1 MSTGVERLPACRIL
15 LSTSIRNKI
24 ANACYI
30 LAALLFSCK
39 LFAQKELIVPPAK
52 FISTVPFTQLTGG
65 IIILHATLDDFK
77 DTLNFVLGTGS
88 GGISLNSLTCAYYH
102 LTTVPSDKTVR
113 GVAGAKKASFA
124 NDHTLH
130 FKGITVDSL
139 DFHINDYE
147 SLSSTYGIKIDG
159 IMGLSF
165 LRRYVVALDY
175 DKMEMAVFEPGSYQ
189 YPEGGYLLKQN
200 FSNIPKE
207 IVEVNDNTDVRSQF
221 YFDTGSGLF
230 LLMTDDFIE
239 DSAIFK
245 NKRKLYAVNGL
256 SFGGTVPMT
265 LSVVKEIKLGPYS
278 FRDVPVYKFKDQY
291 GVISYPDV
299 SGVLGNDLMRR
310 FNIVLNYP
318 RQEVYI
324 KPNEHYTDPFDYSYT
339 GLGFSLI
346 NNAITITDV
355 IPDSPAEKAGLQE
368 GDIIIGIETNFS
380 NNIQAYK
387 ILLQNVKAK
396 VRVTCMRNGQTKVIE
411 LKVKSIL

>member
-1 MSTGVERLPACRIL
+1 MGRLHACRIL
-15 LSTSIRNKI
+15 LSTSIQNKI

-30 LAALLFSCK
+30 FAALLFSCK
-39 LFAQKELIVPPAK
+39 SFAQKESIIPPAK

-113 GVAGAKKASFA
+113 GVAGAKKVFFA

-189 YPEGGYLLKQN
+189 YPEGGYLLKQH
-200 FSNIPKE
+200 FSSIPKE
-207 IVEVNDNTDVRSQF
+207 VVEVNDNTDVRSQF
-221 YFDTGSGLF
+221 YLDTGSGLC

-245 NKRKLYAVNGL
+245 TKRKFYAVNGL

-278 FRDVPVYKFKDQY
+278 LRDVPVYKFKDHY

-299 SGVLGNDLMRR
+299 SGVFGNDLMRR

-318 RQEVYI
+318 EHEIYI
-324 KPNEHYTDPFDYSYT
+324 KPNKHYSDHFDYSYT
-339 GLGFSLI
+339 GLGFALV
-346 NNAITITDV
+346 NGAITVTD
-355 IPDSPAEKAGLQE
+355 IISGSPAAKAGLKE
-368 GDIIIGIETNFS
+368 GDIIIGVETNFS
-380 NNIQAYK
+380 NDIQAYK
-387 ILLQNVKAK
+387 TLLQNANAK
-396 VRVTCMRNGQTKVIE
+396 LRVTIMRNGQPHVIK
-411 LKVKSIL
+411 LKVDRIL